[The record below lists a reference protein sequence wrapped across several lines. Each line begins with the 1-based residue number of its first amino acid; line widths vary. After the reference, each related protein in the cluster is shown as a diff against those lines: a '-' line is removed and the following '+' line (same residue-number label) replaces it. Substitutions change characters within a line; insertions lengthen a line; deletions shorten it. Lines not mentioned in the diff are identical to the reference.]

1 MIVSYTLSYFEMRA
15 LKSCQGGLL
24 RAASMREFVRACVV
38 VGGGPRQAPLGAGAA
53 SKLPRTSPPPP
64 PPHPHPTPPHTH
76 ANVPPPH
83 THANVPPPHTHTD
96 PPPARAPCPA
106 LCSLGCTSSS
116 AGSSAP
122 APALAAGGWWGGWVG
137 GCALVGMGA
146 GTRGGRRGWGRACE
160 RWRGEP
166 EPPRT
171 HARARKHV
179 QGARLHVVADGLY
192 EQVLPLAVEA
202 LAQEVAALL
211 CAIGGVEHSHLGLVC
226 EGRGGRGGGGGGGRG
241 GRWARGCRGGADQ
254 RGALLG
260 AGWRRTLAPGASPS
274 PPVSPVPS
282 QASMSSSAASRA
294 CWRTRAPTAL
304 RGSKNSASWGV

>member
-1 MIVSYTLSYFEMRA
+1 M
-15 LKSCQGGLL
+15 C
-24 RAASMREFVRACVV
+24 
-38 VGGGPRQAPLGAGAA
+38 GGGWGAKAGAA
-53 SKLPRTSPPPP
+53 RRRRGLQAAPHLPPTP

-137 GCALVGMGA
+137 GSALVGMGA

-226 EGRGGRGGGGGGGRG
+226 EGRGGRGVGVGGALTSEGRSSVPGGGELWRLVPPRPLPSHPCPARPPCRPVLPAGPVGARAHPPRCAGRRTRRPGGSSGGGAG
-241 GRWARGCRGGADQ
+241 VCMCEQLAACGWVGCEG
-254 RGALLG
+254 
-260 AGWRRTLAPGASPS
+260 RRTRRPGG
-274 PPVSPVPS
+274 
-282 QASMSSSAASRA
+282 SSGG
-294 CWRTRAPTAL
+294 
-304 RGSKNSASWGV
+304 GSVCVYV